1 MGYEEIV
8 QLISTVGFPI
18 FACGYMGWRSVKDN
32 EAHKDEVDKLADVI
46 EANTLAIQHMTDT
59 LSK

>member
-8 QLISTVGFPI
+8 QLVSTVGFPI
-18 FACGYMGWRSVKDN
+18 VACGYMAWRSVKDN
-32 EAHKDEVDKLADVI
+32 NAHKDEVDKLSDVI